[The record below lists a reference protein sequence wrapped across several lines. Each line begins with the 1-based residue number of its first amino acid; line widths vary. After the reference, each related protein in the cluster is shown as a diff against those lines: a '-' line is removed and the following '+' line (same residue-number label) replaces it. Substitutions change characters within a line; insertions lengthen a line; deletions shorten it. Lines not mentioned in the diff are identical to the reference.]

1 MKTDLKLF
9 MKNYKIMCGYG
20 NDYIKSS
27 YYNNFKE
34 KVKICE
40 CIVPFSHDNL
50 QIEKDNIYL
59 LREKAIGYVL
69 YELTGLWK
77 PRGHQGNMLT
87 VKAVN
92 DGIRGWN
99 ILSHYKDYFKIIG
112 NSSLCPFL
120 YNEDE

>member
-20 NDYIKSS
+20 NDYIRSS

-40 CIVPFSHDNL
+40 CIVPFSHDDL

-92 DGIRGWN
+92 DGIRG
-99 ILSHYKDYFKIIG
+99 
-112 NSSLCPFL
+112 
-120 YNEDE
+120 